1 MDWNN
6 KNLLGNDIKEKQN
19 KKSKKQKTYDVNLLF
34 AYLVFIMFKK

>member
-19 KKSKKQKTYDVNLLF
+19 KKSKKPKTYDVNLLF